1 MDKKTIILQYVSRN
15 PGVTSADIKVN
26 MSRSSIGSYLRSLLD
41 ASKVRQDEN
50 KGWYVMEG
58 VEVNFV
64 PAEQTPIDI
73 AEEAIRNMMRVK

>member
-1 MDKKTIILQYVSRN
+1 MDKKTIILQYVMRN
-15 PGVTSADIKVN
+15 PGVISADIKVN

-41 ASKVRQDEN
+41 ASMVRQDEN
-50 KGWYVMEG
+50 KCWYVVEG

-64 PAEQTPIDI
+64 PAEKTPIDI

>member
-15 PGVTSADIKVN
+15 PGVKSADIKVN

-41 ASKVRQDEN
+41 ALKLCQDED
-50 KGWYVMEG
+50 KGWYVREG

-73 AEEAIRNMMRVK
+73 AEECIRNMMRVK